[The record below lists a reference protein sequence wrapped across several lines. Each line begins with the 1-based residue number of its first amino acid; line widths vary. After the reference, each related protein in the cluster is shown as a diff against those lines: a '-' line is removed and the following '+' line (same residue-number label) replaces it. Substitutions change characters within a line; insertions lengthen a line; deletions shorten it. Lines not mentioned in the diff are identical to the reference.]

1 MTDEHEFYAW
11 LDGELAGAAADRV
24 AARVAADPALVAL
37 ADQHRALGAGLRG
50 AFAPVID
57 QSPPAPS
64 FGAEVIDLQAR
75 RDARRPARLPQ
86 WAAIAATLV
95 VGLVAG
101 QLTVS
106 RSDAPIETRGGT
118 MVASASLDRAL
129 DTRLASAGGGDGP
142 LRVGLTFRTNDGTIC
157 RSFTDQGASG
167 FACRAGEDWR
177 VEALFGAKRGAGGDY
192 RMAAG
197 DDPRLASLIDERIS
211 GEPFDA
217 AAEKAARDRGW
228 R

>member
-1 MTDEHEFYAW
+1 MTDDEEFYAW
-11 LDGELAGAAADRV
+11 LDGELDGAEADRV
-24 AARVAADPALVAL
+24 AARVAADPALAAL
-37 ADQHRALGAGLRG
+37 AQQHRVLGAGLRD
-50 AFAPVID
+50 AFAPLID
-57 QSPPAPS
+57 QAPPAPNFDS
-64 FGAEVIDLQAR
+64 AVVDLQAR
-75 RDARRPARLPQ
+75 RDARRSYRLPQ

-95 VGLVAG
+95 VGVVAG
-101 QLTVS
+101 QLAVS

-118 MVASASLDRAL
+118 MVAAASLDRAL
-129 DTRLASAGGGDGP
+129 DATLASAGDDGP
-142 LRVGLTFRTNDGTIC
+142 VRVGLTFRARDGAIC

-167 FACRAGEDWR
+167 LACRAGEEWR
-177 VEALFGAKRGAGGDY
+177 VEALFAAARGQGGDY

-197 DDPRLASLIDERIS
+197 DDPRLATLIDERIS

>member
-1 MTDEHEFYAW
+1 MTDEEEFYAW
-11 LDGELAGAAADRV
+11 LDGELDGVQADRV
-24 AARVAADPALVAL
+24 AARVATDPELAAL
-37 ADQHRALGAGLRG
+37 AKQHRALGTGLRD
-50 AFAPVID
+50 AFAPLMD

-64 FGAEVIDLQAR
+64 FSSVIDLQAH
-75 RDARRPARLPQ
+75 RDARRPFRLPQ

-101 QLTVS
+101 QLSVS

-129 DTRLASAGGGDGP
+129 DTKLASAGSDGP
-142 LRVGLTFRTNDGTIC
+142 VRVGLTFRAHDGAIC

-167 FACRAGEDWR
+167 LACRAGDAWR
-177 VEALFGAKRGAGGDY
+177 VEALFAAERGHGGNY

-197 DDPRLASLIDERIS
+197 DDPRLAQLIDARIS

-217 AAEKAARDRGW
+217 AAEKAVRDRGW

>member
-1 MTDEHEFYAW
+1 MTDEQEFYAW
-11 LDGELAGAAADRV
+11 LDGELDTAQADRV
-24 AARVAADPALVAL
+24 AARVAADPALAAL
-37 ADQHRALGAGLRG
+37 ASQHRALGSGLRG

-64 FGAEVIDLQAR
+64 FGATVIDFQAR
-75 RDARRPARLPQ
+75 RDARPPARLPQ

-101 QLTVS
+101 HLTVS
-106 RSDAPIETRGGT
+106 PSDAPIEARGGA
-118 MVASASLDRAL
+118 MIASASLDRAL
-129 DTRLASAGGGDGP
+129 DARLASAGGDGTV
-142 LRVGLTFRTNDGTIC
+142 RVGLTFRDRDGAIC
-157 RSFTDQGASG
+157 RSFTGQGASG
-167 FACRAGEDWR
+167 LACRADDDWR
-177 VEALFGAKRGAGGDY
+177 VQAMFATAAGQGAGY

-197 DDPRLASLIDERIS
+197 DDPRLATLIDERIS

-217 AAEKAARDRGW
+217 VAEKAARDRGW

>member
-1 MTDEHEFYAW
+1 MTEEVEFYAW
-11 LDGELAGAAADRV
+11 LDGELDGADANRV
-24 AARVAADPALVAL
+24 AKRVAADPALAAL
-37 ADQHRALGAGLRG
+37 AGQHRALGAGLRD

-64 FGAEVIDLQAR
+64 FGAAVIELQAR

-106 RSDAPIETRGGT
+106 PSDAPIETRGGT

-129 DTRLASAGGGDGP
+129 DSRLASAEGNGAV
-142 LRVGLTFRTNDGTIC
+142 RVGLTFRSTDGTIC

-167 FACRAGEDWR
+167 LACRADDHWR
-177 VEALFGAKRGAGGDY
+177 VEALFGAERGAGDDY

-217 AAEKAARDRGW
+217 ASEKSARDLGW